1 MRMKATWKEALEHI
15 IEAKKKE
22 KEKRIDMRVVELLNV
37 VELVEK
43 HVGR

>member
-1 MRMKATWKEALEHI
+1 MKATRKEASEHI
-15 IEAKKKE
+15 MEAKRKE
-22 KEKRIDMRVVELLNV
+22 KEEQKDMRAIELLNV